1 MTRSR
6 KKTPCCHCAGHDGSW
21 KAIYNRRLRRI
32 PNIDFENGVS
42 AIPDGMAYRK
52 LNCPWNISDLKVT
65 NLTYAG
71 WLGDGEDA
79 AEDRNWYERYYIR
92 K

>member
-21 KAIYNRRLRRI
+21 KRIYNRRLRRN
-32 PNIDFENGVS
+32 PIDYENGVAS
-42 AIPDGMAYRK
+42 FPDGMAYKK
-52 LNCPWNISDLKVT
+52 LNCPWNISDLKSTHVT
-65 NLTYAG
+65 FGQYLNP
-71 WLGDGEDA
+71 GDDED
-79 AEDRNWYERYYIR
+79 YERNRYEHWYIR

>member
-6 KKTPCCHCAGHDGSW
+6 KKTPCCHVAGKDNTW

-32 PNIDFENGVS
+32 PNVDYENGVS
-42 AIPDGMAYRK
+42 TIPDGMYYRR
-52 LNCPWNISDLKVT
+52 LNCPWNISDLKCTHVT
-65 NLTYAG
+65 FADYYDPCDDEAKELNLYQ
-71 WLGDGEDA
+71 
-79 AEDRNWYERYYIR
+79 RFYIR

>member
-6 KKTPCCHCAGHDGSW
+6 KKTPCCHVAGHDGSW

-32 PNIDFENGVS
+32 PNVDYENGVS
-42 AIPDGMAYRK
+42 TIPDGMYYRR
-52 LNCPWNISDLKVT
+52 LNCPWNISDLKCTHVT
-65 NLTYAG
+65 YDS
-71 WLGDGEDA
+71 WLGDDDDDPEG
-79 AEDRNWYERYYIR
+79 RNWYERAYIR